1 MQSQNAKCLCT
12 TYITHGICTRPKEGK
27 VQCVLRRGRSGCP
40 SSATPPRAVDRNA
53 RNGTPRQS
61 TRVCDCGR
69 LPDRFSESSSL
80 PPLSLP
86 HSCVCARA
94 FSLSLSLA
102 VRLDISLLS
111 FLGFSIFA
119 TPQMSAEN
127 LPTYPRYLMHLL
139 VQE

>member
-1 MQSQNAKCLCT
+1 MEPQ
-12 TYITHGICTRPKEGK
+12 GK
-27 VQCVLRRGRSGCP
+27 AHECVTVGDFRIVLVNPLLFLSC
-40 SSATPPRAVDRNA
+40 
-53 RNGTPRQS
+53 
-61 TRVCDCGR
+61 
-69 LPDRFSESSSL
+69 
-80 PPLSLP
+80 LSLS
-86 HSCVCARA
+86 HACVRVLSL
-94 FSLSLSLA
+94 SLSLSLA